1 MGEGRVRGAH
11 ASRDGMRMTAAILRE
26 RVSPFVPCLLG
37 LAVVRI
43 WIQAIIY
50 GRYAA
55 TDFGSYTVLANLIR
69 VAFIVL
75 LLVVFSHR
83 SMGRIVQRNLSW
95 FSVTAMTLA
104 PVFHL
109 VQPIASGIPFDLF
122 ACVIGGLGLVWG
134 AGMWIGIFVRLA
146 PRVAFFYAFACLAA
160 SALGGLVV
168 GFLPQ
173 DLVYVIAAFLP
184 TLALVAYW
192 RASALLDE
200 GTLGGDAV
208 PRNHAY
214 DAEPRSTF
222 IRLACGLALLDFA
235 LGVARGFPD
244 GQSIALSVPFQI
256 VHQVGVALIC
266 IAVVWRVL
274 ARGAR
279 FGFGSAWRFQ
289 IAFMVAGVLL
299 IASLDQPFAETGAVL
314 VTMANTLMLGLLW
327 YCAYDFSRHSSYEPY
342 LVLGGVW
349 VIHLLPREVGRHLI
363 SAVGVTDGF
372 VTVAIA
378 IVVCLLALSMAFVLR
393 DDVPASRP
401 FFADLGADG
410 RYNDSLQSAQASERP
425 SVEGRDSAADTLEH
439 RCAELQEVFGL
450 TDRERDMAWYIAQGR
465 SKGRISEELFIS
477 ENTVKGYTR
486 SLYVKIGVHS
496 KQQLLDTLSKMEH
509 RRAE

>member
-1 MGEGRVRGAH
+1 
-11 ASRDGMRMTAAILRE
+11 MTC
-26 RVSPFVPCLLG
+26 PTCLLG
-37 LAVVRI
+37 LAIVRI

-55 TDFGSYTVLANLIR
+55 TDFGPYTVLANLTR

-109 VQPIASGIPFDLF
+109 VQPIASGVPFDLF

-200 GTLGGDAV
+200 GTLGGAMRCRATMRMTPSPDRRSYAW
-208 PRNHAY
+208 HA
-214 DAEPRSTF
+214 DLHCSISP
-222 IRLACGLALLDFA
+222 
-235 LGVARGFPD
+235 LGIARGFPD

-349 VIHLLPREVGRHLI
+349 VIYLLPREVGRHLI

-401 FFADLGADG
+401 FFADLGSDG
-410 RYNDSLQSAQASERP
+410 RYNDYLQSAQTSERP
-425 SVEGRDSAADTLEH
+425 SVEERDSAADTLEH
-439 RCAELQEVFGL
+439 RCAELQEIFGL

>member
-1 MGEGRVRGAH
+1 
-11 ASRDGMRMTAAILRE
+11 MRE
-26 RVSPFVPCLLG
+26 P
-37 LAVVRI
+37 
-43 WIQAIIY
+43 W
-50 GRYAA
+50 
-55 TDFGSYTVLANLIR
+55 
-69 VAFIVL
+69 
-75 LLVVFSHR
+75 
-83 SMGRIVQRNLSW
+83 
-95 FSVTAMTLA
+95 
-104 PVFHL
+104 
-109 VQPIASGIPFDLF
+109 
-122 ACVIGGLGLVWG
+122 
-134 AGMWIGIFVRLA
+134 
-146 PRVAFFYAFACLAA
+146 
-160 SALGGLVV
+160 
-168 GFLPQ
+168 
-173 DLVYVIAAFLP
+173 
-184 TLALVAYW
+184 
-192 RASALLDE
+192 
-200 GTLGGDAV
+200 GGDAV
-208 PRNHAY
+208 PRDHAY

-235 LGVARGFPD
+235 LGIARGFPD

-274 ARGAR
+274 ACGAR

-327 YCAYDFSRHSSYEPY
+327 YCVYDFSRHSSYESY

-363 SAVGVTDGF
+363 SVVGVTDGF

-401 FFADLGADG
+401 FFADLGSDG
-410 RYNDSLQSAQASERP
+410 RYNDSLRSAQASERP
-425 SVEGRDSAADTLEH
+425 SVEERDSAADALEH

-477 ENTVKGYTR
+477 ENTVKGYMR
-486 SLYVKIGVHS
+486 NLYVKIGVHS
-496 KQQLLDTLSKMEH
+496 KQQLLDTLSKTEH